1 MRLNHNMNSLGIYKR
16 YNKTIKDNA
25 VSIDK
30 ISSGQKLNSAKD
42 NPNKIAQSEQ
52 MRIQIKSIQ
61 SAKRNLQD
69 GTSMLQA
76 ADGAL
81 GEANNVLSRLKEL
94 TVSAADGT
102 KTQNDREIIQT
113 EIDSLNGTLNDLA
126 NNTEFNGV
134 KLIGNQN
141 VWNNDFPMYQSIVTG
156 AMVGEQLQIP
166 MYNIAPGAIKDSN
179 GNILENIDVV
189 DPVNIQKAISLIDGA
204 IEMVSSI
211 RGTYG
216 AMCNVFETTSD
227 SVDENNYMIEKA
239 DSNIR
244 DTDVAKEVVELARTQ
259 ILTSTSLALMAQSNN
274 FPKDALRILERVN

>member
-16 YNKTIKDNA
+16 YNKTVQENA

-52 MRIQIKSIQ
+52 MRIQVKSLQ

-69 GTSMLQA
+69 GASMLQA

-81 GEANNVLSRLKEL
+81 EEANNVLCRIKEL

-102 KTQNDREIIQT
+102 KSKPDREIIQN
-113 EIDSLNGTLNDLA
+113 EINELNGTLSDLA

-134 KLIGNQN
+134 KLIGSQD

-156 AMVGEQLQIP
+156 AMVGEQAQIP
-166 MYNIAPGAIKDSN
+166 IYNISPDALKDST
-179 GNILENIDVV
+179 GNTLANIDVV
-189 DPVNIQKAISLIDGA
+189 DPINGQKAITLLDSA
-204 IEMVSSI
+204 IKTVSSI
-211 RGTYG
+211 RGSYG
-216 AMCNVFETTSD
+216 AMTNVFETTAD
-227 SVDENNYMIEKA
+227 NIDENNYMIEKA

-259 ILTSTSLALMAQSNN
+259 ILTDTSLALMAQSNN
-274 FPKDALRILERVN
+274 FPKDALRTLERVK